1 MKLAYFPNQIARN
14 GTDVLNAILKSARR
28 HGFTASENDFDA
40 DAAIIWSVLWRGRM
54 APNKKVYQHYR
65 TQGRPVIVVDVGA
78 LHRGLTW
85 KIAVNHITSNG
96 YYGHQQNLDLDRPK
110 KLGIVLGHATD
121 TRPEILLAAQHTDSL
136 QTQDVNLVSWLDN
149 KITEIRQVSDRPII
163 LRPHPRC
170 RMDLQRLQKHDIVVQ
185 RPNPLINTYDSF
197 DFDANYHAVV
207 NYNSGPGIQAA
218 IYGSRPMVD
227 ASSLAAPV
235 SITIDGIE
243 RPYDIDRQQWLIEIC
258 HTEYTLEEISQGRWL
273 ERLHLV

>member
-110 KLGIVLGHATD
+110 KLGIILGHATD